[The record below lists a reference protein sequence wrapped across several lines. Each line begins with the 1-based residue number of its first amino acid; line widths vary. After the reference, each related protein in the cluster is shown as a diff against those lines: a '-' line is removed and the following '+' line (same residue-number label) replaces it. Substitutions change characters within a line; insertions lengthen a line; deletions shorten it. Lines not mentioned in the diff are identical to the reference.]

1 MTDPPHDDSQPKAR
15 GTWDRYSNRILL
27 GMALLVLT
35 VGTVAYRL
43 LEDWS
48 WVDAFYFSAVAVTT
62 VGFGDLTPSTDASKL
77 FTVFYIFSGVTI
89 ISLWLNDRLKRRGR
103 RVGRKRER

>member
-1 MTDPPHDDSQPKAR
+1 MTDHSHGDGQLAESS
-15 GTWDRYSNRILL
+15 GTWDRYSNRIIGGL
-27 GMALLVLT
+27 ALLVLA

-62 VGFGDLTPSTDASKL
+62 VGFGDLAPSTDASSCSL
-77 FTVFYIFSGVTI
+77 FSTFSAVSPSSRCGSMI
-89 ISLWLNDRLKRRGR
+89 G
-103 RVGRKRER
+103 